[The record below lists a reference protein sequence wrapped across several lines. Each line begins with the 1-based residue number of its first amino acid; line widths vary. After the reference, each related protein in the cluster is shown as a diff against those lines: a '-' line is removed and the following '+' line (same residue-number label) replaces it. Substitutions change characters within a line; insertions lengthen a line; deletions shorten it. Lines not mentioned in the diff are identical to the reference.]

1 MELNIFRKPIQVCN
15 HNVYH
20 WWGFEQTVQDV
31 DILWTIDVDKKIK
44 QIEQFMNLQL
54 SCSAVF

>member
-1 MELNIFRKPIQVCN
+1 M
-15 HNVYH
+15 
-20 WWGFEQTVQDV
+20 DV